1 MRALAPTL
9 LLLLASPAL
18 AAAPSAP
25 VPAPLSAPTPVSAG
39 TAATGR
45 EPVVAAPAPVTAPV
59 PVQPSHDRTPAAA
72 RAPEPIGS
80 AAPGAAA
87 PAARSPSPAPVVP
100 TQALVE
106 KLGQGDR
113 LLLAGDYRNALFAY
127 QDAVYMQPRYAPG
140 RVKLGRAYLALRYP
154 AQAIA
159 QAEAALAADPENADA
174 KKLLEEAKNP
184 PARASVGSQTPA
196 PQPEAA
202 LQAGGAAAVAP
213 STSGRPASPRV
224 FRFTPEPDAT
234 PPMTAPP
241 PAATPPAAAE
251 RIVTIAPA
259 PSSGAADPQQAAAPA
274 FEGRIAAEP
283 LPAATASDA
292 ASGAA
297 PAPSPATA
305 AQHYRAALVQLQN
318 REWAKA
324 VSELSSAILAD
335 PKLAVAHA
343 ARGSAYFGLGKYRE
357 AAEDY
362 RGALLLDPKLATP
375 AYGLAECYRVLGD
388 AKHAVE
394 MYERYARS
402 RAADVREDLR
412 TIAAKRAQE
421 LR

>member
-9 LLLLASPAL
+9 LLLASPAL
-18 AAAPSAP
+18 AGAPSAP
-25 VPAPLSAPTPVSAG
+25 VPAPVSAPTPVSAG
-39 TAATGR
+39 TAATA
-45 EPVVAAPAPVTAPV
+45 PPAPVTAPV
-59 PVQPSHDRTPAAA
+59 PVQPSHDGAPAGA
-72 RAPEPIGS
+72 RAPEPIGP

-87 PAARSPSPAPVVP
+87 PAVRSPSPAPVVP

-113 LLLAGDYRNALFAY
+113 LFLAADYRNALFAY

-154 AQAIA
+154 AQAVA

-184 PARASVGSQTPA
+184 PARASVGSQAPA

-213 STSGRPASPRV
+213 SASGRPASPRV

-234 PPMTAPP
+234 PPMIAPP
-241 PAATPPAAAE
+241 PAATPPAATE
-251 RIVTIAPA
+251 RIVMIVPA
-259 PSSGAADPQQAAAPA
+259 PSSGAAEPQQAAAPA
-274 FEGRIAAEP
+274 SEARTAEP

-292 ASGAA
+292 AGAG
-297 PAPSPATA
+297 PAPSPASA

-324 VSELSSAILAD
+324 VSELSNAILAD

-375 AYGLAECYRVLGD
+375 AYGLAECYRMLGD

-394 MYERYARS
+394 MYERYVRS
-402 RAADVREDLR
+402 SAADVREDLR